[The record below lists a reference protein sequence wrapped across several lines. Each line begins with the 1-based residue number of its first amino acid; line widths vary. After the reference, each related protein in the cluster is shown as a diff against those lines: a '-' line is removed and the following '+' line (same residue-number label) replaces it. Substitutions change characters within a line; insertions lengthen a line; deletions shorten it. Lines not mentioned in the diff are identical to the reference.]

1 MRFIIIKLTDMKKIY
16 THSTFLFSV
25 LIIFNTV
32 FGQTT
37 DWVARYNGPANKF
50 DGTRAMVIDAA
61 GNIYVTGPSE
71 GKKGNVD
78 YATIKYNS
86 AGVQQWVARYN
97 GTGNGEDWPYAI
109 AVDASGNVYVT
120 GRSLGIGTNLDY
132 ATIKYNTTGIQ
143 QWALRYA
150 GPANQVD
157 IAKDI
162 TVDGSGNVYVTGLCD
177 GNTVSGT
184 AYATIKYNSAGSQ
197 QWLARYDGSSSAP
210 EDANSL
216 ALDGNGNIY
225 VTGRS
230 SGILTIKYDNA
241 GQLQWTRNGGG
252 SNGQKV
258 LVDAAD
264 NIVVTGWGSKTLKYN
279 SSGDLIWETTYPGN
293 ATFEDMVLDQA
304 GNVYITG
311 YSRENGT
318 SDDYRTVKYDV
329 NGVQQWS
336 ARFNGSL
343 NSIDLARSVA
353 LDASGNV
360 YVTGHCSVNDGSR
373 NGSVNYGTI
382 KYDNSGVQQWAA
394 LYDGPDK
401 QSSDAFVVA
410 TDPAG
415 NVYVSGQSA
424 AKLSSFDFL
433 TVKYAS
439 APASKSVI
447 TQPVGE
453 STFDFQLRNYP
464 NPFME
469 TTTIEYQLPKD
480 AKVRLGVYDLL
491 GREVETLVNEEKS
504 AGTYRVNYTAKK
516 LAAGTYISLLRV
528 GELLEHKKIVIAR

>member
-1 MRFIIIKLTDMKKIY
+1 MKKIY
-16 THSTFLFSV
+16 KRSPFLFFV
-25 LIIFNTV
+25 LIIINNV
-32 FGQTT
+32 FGQTA
-37 DWVARYNGPANKF
+37 DWVARYNGPASKF

-61 GNIYVTGPSE
+61 GNVYVSGPSE

-373 NGSVNYGTI
+373 NGSVNYGTV

-439 APASKSVI
+439 APASKSLI